1 MASRDAWHNGGM
13 STAPLLAGGQPPTLT
28 EWADQ
33 QLREAILQGQFGPG
47 DALVI
52 SSLAEQ
58 LGLSAT
64 PLREA
69 LRNLAADGLVVLQSH
84 GSARVAEV
92 DLHEANEIYEL
103 RLLLE
108 PMALERAVAA
118 GGDQYRERVEAAWTA
133 LTADR
138 LASPSD
144 HAAFHRA
151 LLSAC
156 DSGWLLRLA
165 TMLADRAGL
174 MITVGLP
181 KRPGSYDTAEVHR
194 RLKELA
200 VAGEAKAAGK
210 ELTRHLSTTLAA
222 LHAVVAAAR
231 G

>member
-1 MASRDAWHNGGM
+1 MCIRDRPECAPGPVLAHNGGIKRDPLTGEDLLEAPCGRLKVAQAGSM
-13 STAPLLAGGQPPTLT
+13 TVEEFDTAMADLAS
-28 EWADQ
+28 
-33 QLREAILQGQFGPG
+33 F
-47 DALVI
+47 
-52 SSLAEQ
+52 LAY
-58 LGLSAT
+58 
-64 PLREA
+64 
-69 LRNLAADGLVVLQSH
+69 
-84 GSARVAEV
+84 VA
-92 DLHEANEIYEL
+92 
-103 RLLLE
+103 E